1 MSNSTAR
8 AFAPLTD
15 EEHATAN
22 DARPPKGEKTPIT
35 PVPDD
40 APKMRFRH
48 PAWGDPVAT
57 WPYHDADGRLM
68 GFAARFAFETDGR
81 PDKDVLPL
89 TFCDIGKGKRA
100 WRAKSIPAPR
110 PLYRLPDLVA
120 RSEAPVLIVEGEK
133 TAEAAATLFPD
144 MAVTTPMGGG
154 KAPHLTDW
162 SPLEGRPVIIWP
174 DHDDP
179 GADSAARVA
188 ELAMDAGAASVRIV
202 PVPAAFPPKW
212 DLADPGADSAAR
224 VAELAMDAGAAS
236 VRIVPVPA
244 AFPPKWDL
252 ADPAPEGADLF
263 ALLADAAP
271 WDPPT
276 DEGEDAPPEV
286 EPTRPGFMTYDTR
299 TPYGRP
305 GLYFHGFGKG
315 DPPPPTD
322 TWVCSP
328 IWADAMTE
336 GADGRDHGLL
346 LRFTDPKGRTKE
358 WAAPMSLLAGD
369 GSDLRRELLDQG
381 VRIDIQAGRTLLPRW
396 IMSRFPEREVMAATR
411 TGWLSDRS
419 AYILPHRTIGDA
431 EAVWQGTDAPGTG
444 TAGTLDG
451 WKTEV
456 AARAVGNPLAVLA
469 LSAAFAG
476 PLLARVH
483 RQGAGLHLV
492 GDSSTGKSTLLDMAA
507 SAWGH
512 PRDFGRSWRTTS
524 NGLEAVAAARNDG
537 LLILDEISE
546 CDPREVGAVVYAL
559 GNGAGKT
566 RATRSGGARP
576 VHRWRVVAL
585 SSGERSIAASMAEGG
600 RHQKAGQSA
609 RLLDIRCDGRTHG
622 VFDVLNGAPDGRTLS
637 DALKTVTEDH
647 HGHAAPAFIEALLA
661 DGQDHGA
668 LLADLRAEPGFAAG
682 AELEGRAASMLALI
696 AMAGELARDYGIV
709 PWPEGAALDAATL
722 AFGLWWEG
730 RTEGRPEDE
739 QILDAVREFINRHG
753 DTRFSVVSE
762 TDTIQ
767 TRERAGWWRDDHQ
780 GRRTYL
786 FTSDALKEAVAG
798 HDLTRALDAL
808 DRAEWI
814 ADRDQGK
821 RSKKIRVPGRP
832 VNVYAIRPE
841 G

>member
-1 MSNSTAR
+1 MIDTTAR

-15 EEHATAN
+15 EERATAN
-22 DARPPKGEKTPIT
+22 DARPPKGDKTPII

-40 APKMRFRH
+40 APPMRFRH
-48 PAWGDPVAT
+48 PAWGAPVAT

-68 GFAARFAFETDGR
+68 GFAARFEFETEGR

-89 TFCDIGKGKRA
+89 TYCDIGQGKRA

-110 PLYRLPDLVA
+110 PLYRLPDLLA
-120 RSEAPVLIVEGEK
+120 RSDAPVLLVEGEK
-133 TAEAAATLFPD
+133 TADAAATLFPD
-144 MAVTTPMGGG
+144 MVPTTPMGGG
-154 KAPHLTDW
+154 KAPHLSDW
-162 SPLEGRPVIIWP
+162 SPLDGRPVIVWP

-179 GADSAARVA
+179 GADFAARVA

-202 PVPAAFPPKW
+202 EVPADFPPKW
-212 DLADPGADSAAR
+212 DVAD
-224 VAELAMDAGAAS
+224 
-236 VRIVPVPA
+236 
-244 AFPPKWDL
+244 
-252 ADPAPEGADLF
+252 DPPEGAELS

-271 WDPPT
+271 WMPPT
-276 DEGEDAPPEV
+276 DEDDAPPAD
-286 EPTRPGFMTYDTR
+286 EPKRPGFATYDTW
-299 TPYGRP
+299 TTYGRP

-322 TWVCSP
+322 TWICSP

-396 IMSRFPEREVMAATR
+396 IMLQKPSRDVLAATR

-419 AYILPHRTIGDA
+419 AYIMTDRTIGDA

-451 WKTEV
+451 WRTEV

-512 PRDFGRSWRTTS
+512 PREFGRSWRTTS

-566 RATRSGGARP
+566 RATRTGGARP

-609 RLLDIRCDGRTHG
+609 RLLDIRCDGRAHG
-622 VFDVLNGAPDGRTLS
+622 VFDVLNGAADGRTLS
-637 DALKTVTEDH
+637 DTLKTASEDH
-647 HGHAAPAFIEALLA
+647 HGHAAPAFIEALLN
-661 DGQDHGA
+661 DGQDLGA

-722 AFGLWWEG
+722 AFGLWREG

-739 QILDAVREFINRHG
+739 QILDAVRAFLDRHG
-753 DTRFSVVSE
+753 DTRFSDVSK

-767 TRERAGWWRDDHQ
+767 TRDRAGWWRDDYQ
-780 GRRTYL
+780 DRRTYL

-808 DRAEWI
+808 DRAGWI
-814 ADRDQGK
+814 VDRDHGK